1 MVSDVHQADEKMDKK
16 TKKAKKKN
24 KRVKFALSSPVN
36 VMDSSTTA
44 PADSGKLPN
53 SSSKSRFQ
61 FLHRFFGKIR
71 SFCLPSKYFSS
82 KQKNS
87 DTKTEASSSAAV
99 DRSSEEH
106 READL
111 LAATQETE
119 PITFVERIKLSPSFD
134 GSFTSI
140 DTSSDEETQETKP
153 FEYVAVAPPFAAIDL
168 DCLQEIMDSL
178 GSELL
183 GDTQTSAPL
192 WVSDV
197 LGQQAATEQDSETQG
212 DDADQAP
219 LGLPNLGNTCY
230 MNSILQCLL
239 SVSPFR
245 EDVLSLQEDWKN
257 EAVLLGALSDLHMSR
272 LGCSDSE
279 LKKKHLA
286 LIKGYIENDYPD
298 FEGNQQQDAHEFLM
312 ACLFSLKEESEI
324 LKVFCPTYTCPVAN
338 MEFRLKHERTCNSC
352 GFQKSFPEDFNY
364 LSLVIGPQARLTDSL
379 QQYLNASSID
389 CACSQC
395 SGTKASETL
404 KFLSLPQV
412 LVFLVMR
419 FDITSSSMCKL
430 KDQLEIPEELT
441 LSSVEGGST
450 SCHQRTVQTQWCCVP
465 FGKTLHQSYS

>member
-1 MVSDVHQADEKMDKK
+1 
-16 TKKAKKKN
+16 
-24 KRVKFALSSPVN
+24 
-36 VMDSSTTA
+36 
-44 PADSGKLPN
+44 
-53 SSSKSRFQ
+53 
-61 FLHRFFGKIR
+61 
-71 SFCLPSKYFSS
+71 
-82 KQKNS
+82 
-87 DTKTEASSSAAV
+87 
-99 DRSSEEH
+99 
-106 READL
+106 
-111 LAATQETE
+111 
-119 PITFVERIKLSPSFD
+119 
-134 GSFTSI
+134 
-140 DTSSDEETQETKP
+140 
-153 FEYVAVAPPFAAIDL
+153 
-168 DCLQEIMDSL
+168 MDSL

-183 GDTQTSAPL
+183 GDTKTSALL

-230 MNSILQCLL
+230 MNSVLQCLL

-286 LIKGYIENDYPD
+286 LIKGYTENDYPD

-312 ACLFSLKEESEI
+312 ACLFCLKEESEI
-324 LKVFCPTYTCPVAN
+324 LKVFCPTYTCPVTN
-338 MEFRLKHERTCNSC
+338 MEFKLKRERTCDSC

-364 LSLVIGPQARLTDSL
+364 LSLVIGPQACLTDSL

-395 SGTKASETL
+395 SGTRASETL

-430 KDQLEIPEELT
+430 KDQLEIPEKLT
-441 LSSVEGGST
+441 LSSVEGHYISHIRNPNEDGWLRCSDNIVRET
-450 SCHQRTVQTQWCCVP
+450 SWSEVSMDIETNGYLLFYV
-465 FGKTLHQSYS
+465 KS